1 MALGAESRVAPRR
14 SLSWTRLGKGE
25 AEAETDARHEALEL
39 ARALALETI
48 TLSRDAVIEEL
59 TDRQRAIAE
68 TIWPPSPLSG
78 YGLHASLGA
87 YLVARVGVTWAPSGP
102 MGLRHEP

>member
-1 MALGAESRVAPRR
+1 MGLGTAAHERR
-14 SLSWTRLGKGE
+14 SFSWMRLGKGE
-25 AEAETDARHEALEL
+25 AEAESF
-39 ARALALETI
+39 ARAEAMEIARTLALTTI
-48 TLSRDAVIEEL
+48 AFSRDAVVQEL

-87 YLVARVGVTWAPSGP
+87 YLVARVAVTWAPSGP
-102 MGLRHEP
+102 TGL